1 MAFVLMKLMRVMEKN
16 LKKMKKMVTDWDS
29 YGASDIN

>member
-1 MAFVLMKLMRVMEKN
+1 MAFVLMKLMRVMEKH
-16 LKKMKKMVTDWDS
+16 LKKMKKMVTGWDS